1 MAGHHHPHVN
11 VGPGAQS
18 TRLRLRVALG
28 LTALFV
34 VLEAFAGYWS
44 HSLALLSDSGHNLAD
59 AVAIGLTLWTF
70 ELVTRPAT
78 ARRTYGMHRASILG
92 ALANALGLVV
102 IAVGIFAEAVI
113 RLRSPE
119 PIDAGVMAGV
129 AGVALVLN
137 LVIALWLHAAAEHD
151 LNVRASFIHVA
162 GDAASAA
169 VVVIAGLVIARS
181 GLTWLDPAVSIL
193 IGVFILWSSRQIV
206 VEAINVLLESTPSDL
221 DASAVQAAMRAIPG
235 VLDVHDLH
243 LWSMSTS
250 VRAASAH
257 VLVQDQQVST
267 ACAIL
272 STVNAV
278 LAETFHIAHS
288 SLQLETTACDPSQ
301 GFCKLEEAPRRRVGT
316 RLTSGSGQTAE
327 LPARQNDTRP
337 GDPEPLDA
345 EAALPRDKSPGRA
358 DSGDESDSRTAG

>member
-1 MAGHHHPHVN
+1 MAGHHHPHVR
-11 VGPGAQS
+11 VGPGAAS

-34 VLEAFAGYWS
+34 VLEGIAGYWS

-59 AVAIGLTLWTF
+59 AIAIGLTLWTF

-92 ALANALGLVV
+92 ALANAIGLIV
-102 IAVGIFAEAVI
+102 ISAGIFVEALV
-113 RLRSPE
+113 RLRSPG

-129 AGVALVLN
+129 AAVALILN
-137 LVIALWLHAAAEHD
+137 LAIALWLHAAAEHD
-151 LNVRASFIHVA
+151 LNIRASFIHVA

-169 VVVIAGLVIARS
+169 GVVIAGAVIAAT
-181 GLTWLDPAVSIL
+181 GQTWLDSAVSIL
-193 IGVFILWSSRQIV
+193 IGVFILWSSRQII

-221 DASAVQAAMRAIPG
+221 DARMVQAAMCAIPG

-243 LWSMSTS
+243 LWSVSSS

-257 VLVQDQQVST
+257 VLVQDQPVSN

-272 STVNAV
+272 TAVNGV
-278 LAETFHIAHS
+278 LAERYHVAHS

-301 GFCKLEEAPRRRVGT
+301 GFCQLDEDPRRGIGERTV
-316 RLTSGSGQTAE
+316 A
-327 LPARQNDTRP
+327 
-337 GDPEPLDA
+337 
-345 EAALPRDKSPGRA
+345 GRA
-358 DSGDESDSRTAG
+358 GH